1 MARDKPRAVGTL
13 AKNQEIRPTNCRQK
27 IQQEKDQF
35 SQHTE
40 KKVKYTRGIV
50 GKRQQLEQKS
60 TTVQPYYHH

>member
-1 MARDKPRAVGTL
+1 MARDNHRTLGTL
-13 AKNQEIRPTNCRQK
+13 AKNQEKRRPNCRQK
-27 IQQEKDQF
+27 TKPEKDQL